1 MVSFTIGYAQA
12 DDGIRE
18 RAMAQRK
25 YSVMSVE
32 DYLILNRNSKDTR
45 YEYLDGEI
53 RMLAGGSPD
62 HSIIIAN
69 LTSAIKGSL
78 KGSQCRVYNSDL
90 QLRLSEK
97 RYVFPDVTISCDE
110 RDRNQKEMIRHPR
123 VVVEV
128 LSPTTEAT
136 DRGKKAAYYRACPTI
151 QEYMMVDS
159 EEVFVEVHRREEERW
174 TINTFEPGDT
184 ITLES
189 LGIRFPIEDAHE
201 GTSLTYE
208 P

>member
-1 MVSFTIGYAQA
+1 
-12 DDGIRE
+12 
-18 RAMAQRK
+18 MAQRK
-25 YSVMSVE
+25 YSIMSVE

-45 YEYLDGEI
+45 YEYLDGEL

-69 LTSAIKGSL
+69 LTATIKGPL
-78 KGSQCRVYNSDL
+78 KGSHCRVYNSDV
-90 QLRLSEK
+90 QLKLSEK
-97 RYVFPDVTISCDE
+97 RYVFPDIAVSCDE
-110 RDRNQKEMIRHPR
+110 RDRNQKETIRYPR

-136 DRGKKAAYYRACPTI
+136 DRGKKAAYYRAYPTI
-151 QEYMMVDS
+151 QEYVMVDS
-159 EEVFVEVHRREEERW
+159 EDIFVEVHRREEEIW
-174 TINTFEPGDT
+174 TINTFEAGKT
-184 ITLES
+184 VTLES
-189 LGIRFPIEDAHE
+189 LGIQFPIEDAYE

>member
-1 MVSFTIGYAQA
+1 
-12 DDGIRE
+12 
-18 RAMAQRK
+18 MAQHK
-25 YSVMSVE
+25 YSIMDVE
-32 DYLILNRNSKDTR
+32 DYLLLNRSSKNIR

-69 LTSAIKGSL
+69 LTATIKGPL
-78 KGSQCRVYNSDL
+78 RGSQCRVYNSDVQL
-90 QLRLSEK
+90 QLSEK
-97 RYVFPDVTISCDE
+97 RYVYPDITVSCDE
-110 RDRNQKEMIRHPR
+110 RDQNQKETIHYPR
-123 VVVEV
+123 LVVEV
-128 LSPTTEAT
+128 LSPTTKST
-136 DRGKKAAYYRACPTI
+136 DRGKKAIYYRAYPTI

-159 EEVFVEVHRREEERW
+159 EEVLVEVHRREEERW

-184 ITLES
+184 IVLAS
-189 LGIRFPIEDAHE
+189 LSIQFPIEEVYE